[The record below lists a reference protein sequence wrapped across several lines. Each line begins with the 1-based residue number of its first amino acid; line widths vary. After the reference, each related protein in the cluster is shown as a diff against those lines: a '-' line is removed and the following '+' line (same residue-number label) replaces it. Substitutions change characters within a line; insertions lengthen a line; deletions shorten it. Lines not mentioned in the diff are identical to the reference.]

1 LDVERWT
8 SPDRER
14 EVIHHPGSVA
24 IVALTGDDHVVMVRQ
39 IREAV
44 RDRIL
49 EIPAGIRDVEGEPPE
64 ETARRELRE
73 ETGYR
78 AEAVERIARIHT
90 SPGFTD
96 EIIDLYRARAEPEDD
111 PEEGLEVITVPLSDA
126 VAAVREGRIT
136 DAKTVVGVLVVAER

>member
-1 LDVERWT
+1 
-8 SPDRER
+8 
-14 EVIHHPGSVA
+14 VIHHPGSVA

-49 EIPAGIRDVEGEPPE
+49 EIPAGIRDVEGEAPE

-136 DAKTVVGVLVVAER
+136 DAKTAIGVLLVAER

>member
-1 LDVERWT
+1 VERWT
-8 SPDRER
+8 KPDRER
-14 EVIHHPGSVA
+14 EVVHHPGSVA
-24 IVALTGDDHVVMVRQ
+24 IVALTGDDHVVLVRQ
-39 IREAV
+39 FREAV
-44 RDRIL
+44 RDRVL

-136 DAKTVVGVLVVAER
+136 DAKTAVGVLLVAER